1 MLFKDFAEFLNKVEN
16 ISGRNEVT
24 VLLAEFL
31 RKLKKDE
38 IKETLYLLQGRLV
51 PKYIDL
57 EFKFSSKLIMSALT
71 NIVESEKQVKE
82 IYSRVGD
89 VGLLAEEILKAISLQ
104 PSALSQKS
112 EINNKEKGLPRLENQ
127 KEYSYKEKRLQII
140 DVYSHLKDLA
150 LNEGKGSQEYKMQS
164 YLDLILSLD
173 PLSARYVSRIIVG
186 SLRLGMSEKTVLD
199 SLSWAVR
206 GDKSLRKDLD
216 YAFGARSDVGE
227 LAEIVLS
234 STVENIEEKLKH
246 IKIKPGTPLASKLVE
261 REINSQAVWERMPN
275 CFVQPKLDG
284 LRGQIHYQKIENR
297 KQKIDSKDV
306 IKEIEAKVADPEAF
320 VFSRNMENMSGQYP
334 EILNS
339 VKNLGVESIILDSE
353 IIGFNNDTKSYKSY
367 QETMQRRRKYDVE
380 EFSKSIPVRAMC
392 FDILYLNGEDLTQK
406 PIEER
411 LKLLEKI
418 IGNEKES
425 SALQMLETKQMNT
438 EEELEEYFKSK
449 VENGLE
455 GIITKQVGTDYEPGT
470 RNFKWIKLK
479 ANTRSDLVDTID
491 VAILGYY
498 IGRGDRAR
506 FGFGAML
513 AGVYD
518 AKTDKYYSIGKV
530 GSGFK
535 EEEMKPMKDDMDS
548 LKVEE
553 KPENVVVEKSLF
565 PDVWISPTIIAE
577 IDADEITRSPNH
589 TAARGLKAKIEGDDE
604 TKGLSI
610 RFPRMK
616 KWKRDKEYPNSV
628 QEIIRMYELRK
639 G

>member
-57 EFKFSSKLIMSALT
+57 EFKFSSKLIMSALA

-89 VGLLAEEILKAISLQ
+89 VGLLAEEILI
-104 PSALSQKS
+104 
-112 EINNKEKGLPRLENQ
+112 EIRDQRLENRDQEKGLPRLENQ

-261 REINSQAVWERMPN
+261 REINSQADWERMPN
-275 CFVQPKLDG
+275 CFVQPTLDG
-284 LRGQIHYQKIENR
+284 LRGQIHYQKIE
-297 KQKIDSKDV
+297 
-306 IKEIEAKVADPEAF
+306 
-320 VFSRNMENMSGQYP
+320 
-334 EILNS
+334 
-339 VKNLGVESIILDSE
+339 
-353 IIGFNNDTKSYKSY
+353 
-367 QETMQRRRKYDVE
+367 
-380 EFSKSIPVRAMC
+380 
-392 FDILYLNGEDLTQK
+392 
-406 PIEER
+406 
-411 LKLLEKI
+411 
-418 IGNEKES
+418 
-425 SALQMLETKQMNT
+425 
-438 EEELEEYFKSK
+438 
-449 VENGLE
+449 
-455 GIITKQVGTDYEPGT
+455 
-470 RNFKWIKLK
+470 
-479 ANTRSDLVDTID
+479 
-491 VAILGYY
+491 
-498 IGRGDRAR
+498 
-506 FGFGAML
+506 
-513 AGVYD
+513 
-518 AKTDKYYSIGKV
+518 
-530 GSGFK
+530 
-535 EEEMKPMKDDMDS
+535 
-548 LKVEE
+548 
-553 KPENVVVEKSLF
+553 
-565 PDVWISPTIIAE
+565 
-577 IDADEITRSPNH
+577 
-589 TAARGLKAKIEGDDE
+589 
-604 TKGLSI
+604 
-610 RFPRMK
+610 
-616 KWKRDKEYPNSV
+616 
-628 QEIIRMYELRK
+628 
-639 G
+639 